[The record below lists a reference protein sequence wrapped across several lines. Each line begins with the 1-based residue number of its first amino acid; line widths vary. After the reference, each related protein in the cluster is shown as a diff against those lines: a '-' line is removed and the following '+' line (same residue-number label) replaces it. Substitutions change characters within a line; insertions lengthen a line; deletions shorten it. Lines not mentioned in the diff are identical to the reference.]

1 MSMIKNN
8 TPKMKLYQ
16 VSFDDGSTAFMQ
28 ASDIAIKTDL
38 SIQEVLVLYANET
51 FVLIN
56 MEEQEEIVL
65 PRPVYPVYEDV
76 LVPVRVMTERVVAYE
91 TYEETKTYEFE
102 GLFSYKVI
110 EIIRLRPV
118 IRYHTL
124 VFEEIQYRTEY
135 RRIK

>member
-1 MSMIKNN
+1 
-8 TPKMKLYQ
+8 MKLYQ

>member
-1 MSMIKNN
+1 M
-8 TPKMKLYQ
+8 
-16 VSFDDGSTAFMQ
+16 
-28 ASDIAIKTDL
+28 
-38 SIQEVLVLYANET
+38 T
-51 FVLIN
+51 FT
-56 MEEQEEIVL
+56 EEQEEIVL

-91 TYEETKTYEFE
+91 TYEETKTNEFE

-124 VFEEIQYRTEY
+124 VFE
-135 RRIK
+135 